1 MPSNTFG
8 EPVKRKKAMTS
19 KILRKLSGT
28 SEERLKGVEHC
39 AAMLPDLQ
47 EFLLIGLDQS
57 NNLIVS
63 STLSMSDSFRL
74 CDMLRDAVM
83 ESLRLQDTNRM
94 H

>member
-1 MPSNTFG
+1 M
-8 EPVKRKKAMTS
+8 KTS
-19 KILRKLSGT
+19 KILRKPSGT
-28 SEERLKGVEHC
+28 SEERLKGVKLC
-39 AAMLPDLQ
+39 AEMLPDLQ

-57 NNLIVS
+57 NNLIVK

-83 ESLRLQDTNRM
+83 ESLQLQDTNRM

>member
-1 MPSNTFG
+1 MQLNTSG
-8 EPVKRKKAMTS
+8 APEKRKEPMTS
-19 KILRKLSGT
+19 KILRKPSGM
-28 SEERLKGVEHC
+28 SGEKLKGAERC

>member
-1 MPSNTFG
+1 
-8 EPVKRKKAMTS
+8 MTS
-19 KILRKLSGT
+19 KILRRQSGT
-28 SEERLKGVEHC
+28 SEEKLKGAEHC

-63 STLSMSDSFRL
+63 STMSMSDSFRL
-74 CDMLRDAVM
+74 CDMLRDAVI
-83 ESLRLQDTNRM
+83 ESIQLQDANRM